1 MSKENGLIGN
11 LIWKFAE
18 RISAQLISLI
28 VSIIL
33 ARLLGPS
40 DYGTVSIVMIFI
52 TLANV
57 FVSDGL
63 GSALIQK
70 KHATATDYFSVL
82 YFNIGMSC
90 VLYLILF
97 FLAPFISKFYGKGYE
112 ILTPVLRILGLRII
126 LTAVNSVQE
135 AYISRKMI
143 FRKFFLA
150 TLSGTIVSAAVGI
163 YMAYA
168 GYGVW
173 ALVAQYLV
181 CTGVSTLVLFVTL
194 KKRPQFIF
202 SFNSLKELLPYGV
215 RILGAGLLIS
225 GYQEL
230 RALIIGKIYS
240 SADLAYYDRSRNF
253 PNLIVTNINTSISAV
268 LFPKMS
274 KEQDNLERIKSTTRN
289 SIRFSSYIMCPMML
303 GLAAVAEPFIR
314 LILTDKWIDCVPL
327 LQWFCIIYLFQPIHS
342 ANMQAIK
349 GLGRS
354 DIYLK
359 LEIIKKV
366 IEMIVLLA
374 VMWISVDAIVIGMAI
389 CTTLFTFINAYPN
402 IKLLNYKFKEQMA
415 DILPCLIMSAIMFI
429 IVYSVGL
436 IPMQDMV
443 KLLLQ
448 VVTGL
453 GVYIALSIFTKNKE
467 FVFFIKMCVGK
478 IKKIRKK
485 KGQIF

>member
-1 MSKENGLIGN
+1 MREENGLIGN
-11 LIWKFAE
+11 LMWKFAE
-18 RISAQLISLI
+18 RISAQLISLV
-28 VSIIL
+28 VSVIL

-70 KHATATDYFSVL
+70 KKVTAADYFSVL
-82 YFNIGMSC
+82 YFNIGLSF
-90 VLYLILF
+90 VLYGILF
-97 FLAPFISKFYGKGYE
+97 FASPFISEFYGDGYE
-112 ILTPVLRILGLRII
+112 ILTPVLRVLGLRIP
-126 LTAVNSVQE
+126 LTAINSVQS
-135 AYISRKMI
+135 AYVSRKMI

-150 TLSGTIVSAAVGI
+150 TLSGTVVSAAVGI

-173 ALVAQYLV
+173 ALTAQYLV
-181 CTGVSTLVLFVTL
+181 STGVSTLVLFITL
-194 KKRPQFIF
+194 KKKPQLIF
-202 SFNSLKELLPYGV
+202 SFGSLKELLPYGI
-215 RILGAGLLIS
+215 RILSAGLLIS

-274 KEQDNLERIKSTTRN
+274 KEQDDLERIKTTTRN
-289 SIRFSSYIMCPMML
+289 SIRFSSYVMCPMML
-303 GLAAVAEPFIR
+303 GLAAAAEPFIR
-314 LILTDKWIDCVPL
+314 LLLTDKWIDCVPL
-327 LQWFCIIYLFQPIHS
+327 LQLFCIIYLFQPIHS

-359 LEIIKKV
+359 LEIVKKV
-366 IEMIVLLA
+366 IELIVLLA
-374 VMWISVDAIVIGMAI
+374 VMRISVAAIVIGMAV
-389 CTTLFTFINAYPN
+389 CTTLFTFVNAFPN
-402 IKLLNYKFKEQMA
+402 AKLLNYKPKEQAA
-415 DILPCLIMSAIMFI
+415 DILPSLILSAVMFI
-429 IVYSVGL
+429 VVYGIGL
-436 IPMQDMV
+436 IPMNIAV

-448 VVTGL
+448 ICTGL
-453 GVYIALSIFTKNKE
+453 CVYIVLSVFTKNKE
-467 FVFFIKMCVGK
+467 FAFIRQMCTESL
-478 IKKIRKK
+478 KKIRKK
-485 KGQIF
+485 EKEG

>member
-1 MSKENGLIGN
+1 MSEKNGLIGN
-11 LIWKFAE
+11 LMWKFAE
-18 RISAQLISLI
+18 RISAQLISTV

-33 ARLLGPS
+33 ARFLDPS
-40 DYGTVSIVMIFI
+40 DYGVVSIVMIFI

-70 KHATATDYFSVL
+70 KNAAAIDYFSVL
-82 YFNIGMSC
+82 YFNVGISC
-90 VLYLILF
+90 ILYLILF
-97 FLAPFISKFYGKGYE
+97 FAAPFISDFYGTGYE

-126 LTAVNSVQE
+126 LTAVNSVQQ
-135 AYISRKMI
+135 AYVSKKMI

-150 TLSGTIVSAAVGI
+150 TLAGTIVSAIVGI

-181 CTGVSTLVLFVTL
+181 STSISTIVLFVAL
-194 KKRPQFIF
+194 GKKPQLIF
-202 SFNSLKELLPYGV
+202 SFSSLKELLPYGM

-230 RALIIGKIYS
+230 RALIIGKVYS
-240 SADLAYYDRSRNF
+240 SADLAYYDKGRNF

-274 KEQDNLERIKSTTRN
+274 NEQDNLEKIKATTRN
-289 SIRFSSYIMCPMML
+289 SIRFSSYLMCPMML
-303 GLAAVAEPFIR
+303 GLAAVAEPFIE
-314 LILTDKWIDCVPL
+314 LLLTDKWIACVPL
-327 LQWFCIIYLFQPIHS
+327 LQMFCIIYLFQPIHS

-349 GLGRS
+349 GIGRS

-366 IEMIVLLA
+366 IELVVLLI
-374 VMWISVDAIVIGMAI
+374 VMWISVEAIVIGMTA
-389 CTTLFTFINAYPN
+389 CATLFTLINAYPN
-402 IKLLNYKFKEQMA
+402 VKLLNYKLKEQFA
-415 DILPCLIMSAIMFI
+415 DILPNLLMAAVMFG
-429 IVYSVGL
+429 IVYLVGFVSVNNL
-436 IPMQDMV
+436 I

-448 VVTGL
+448 VLTGM
-453 GVYIALSIFTKNKE
+453 GVYIILSMLTKNKE
-467 FVFFIKMCVGK
+467 FIFIKNMCFER
-478 IKKIRKK
+478 IKQFTKK
-485 KGQIF
+485 KGQNL

>member
-1 MSKENGLIGN
+1 MHMNKENGVIGN
-11 LIWKFAE
+11 LMWKFAE

-33 ARLLGPS
+33 ARVLGPS

-70 KHATATDYFSVL
+70 KNATAVDYFSVL
-82 YFNIGMSC
+82 YFNIGLSC

-97 FLAPFISKFYGKGYE
+97 IAAPLVSDFYGDGYE

-126 LTAVNSVQE
+126 LTSVNSVQE

-150 TLSGTIVSAAVGI
+150 TLSGTIVSAVIGI

-181 CTGVSTLVLFVTL
+181 STGVSTFILFITL
-194 KKRPQFIF
+194 KKRPQFVF

-215 RILGAGLLIS
+215 RILSAGLLIS

-274 KEQDNLERIKSTTRN
+274 KEQEDLERIKTTTRN

-303 GLAAVAEPFIR
+303 GLAAVAEPFVK
-314 LILTDKWIDCVPL
+314 LLLTDKWIDCVPL

-349 GLGRS
+349 GMGRS

-366 IEMIVLLA
+366 IELIVLLV
-374 VMWISVDAIVIGMAI
+374 VMWISVEAIVIGMAV

-402 IKLLNYKFKEQMA
+402 IKLLNYSLKEQMN
-415 DILPCLIMSAIMFI
+415 DILPSLIMSGVMSVVVYLIGFI
-429 IVYSVGL
+429 TMNNI
-436 IPMQDMV
+436 V

-448 VVTGL
+448 VLIGL
-453 GVYIALSIFTKNKE
+453 GAYIAFSVFTKNKE
-467 FVFFIKMCVGK
+467 FSFIAQMCIGNL
-478 IKKIRKK
+478 KKIRKK
-485 KGQIF
+485 EG